1 VQGADTMLLPLLAAG
16 QQEAVATLQRACRG
30 MSRSGLRTLVI
41 AQRDVSAAEYEV
53 S

>member
-1 VQGADTMLLPLLAAG
+1 MLLPLLATG
-16 QQEAVATLQRACRG
+16 QQEAVATLQRHLAR
-30 MSRSGLRTLVI
+30 MSRSGLRTLVV

>member
-1 VQGADTMLLPLLAAG
+1 MLLPLLATG
-16 QQEAVATLQRACRG
+16 QQEAVATLQRHLAD
-30 MSRSGLRTLVI
+30 MSMRSGLRTLVV